1 VLTRMMITFAIV
13 AVAGINP
20 ALANTNAT
28 ERDTPQALAEAAY
41 VAMGL
46 STHSSHEA
54 DQLRTLIVNGA
65 MKQWD
70 PGGSE
75 SVADPSNAHSGTSTF
90 TDTWDRTRDSWRTE
104 WVRPKLASGT
114 RNYTE
119 VYSRA
124 GGYVTGM
131 DVTYGLP
138 QRTIQVGKSPPIHT
152 MSAVRLR
159 ALLREQARNQI
170 VVLMHAHPERLSSL
184 PLQTHGG
191 KSYPAA
197 QYQDENG
204 TFLVMFDPATH
215 LPAVVR
221 TRDFDAHMGDANYDA
236 AYSDWRSVGS
246 GGRFKYPYRIAYTL
260 NGVNVFD
267 TTVEQ
272 VRINESLPAD
282 TFAIPPELEGQA
294 PKPAA
299 AEKTPFQWILR
310 RLAGGFYLDSDA
322 LYFDEGGTLA
332 LTDVGPNISLVAG
345 GTHNALIVATDDSI
359 VVFDAPGDD
368 GLSNWI
374 IEAARRK
381 YPGKPFSYVVLT
393 HHHLDHTG
401 GIRAYAAQGA
411 AIVVGKG
418 DGDYFRKVL
427 TAPQTLNRYGVNT
440 VTPRVIEVESKW
452 SETVGGRVIEAYS
465 LENRHATNYL
475 IPYIPD
481 AKMAF
486 QSDLWVAGIPW
497 PSDPALAA
505 HVSRS
510 AGAIVDG
517 LKKAGI
523 EPDKLAGGHGGVGHY
538 ADLVKHLE

>member
-1 VLTRMMITFAIV
+1 MLRRTTIIIALVAIASV
-13 AVAGINP
+13 MP
-20 ALANTNAT
+20 ALANAKTSD
-28 ERDTPQALAEAAY
+28 RGTPQALAEAAY
-41 VAMGL
+41 IAMGL
-46 STHSSHEA
+46 GAHSSKEE
-54 DQLRTLIVNGA
+54 DQLRTLIIKGS

-75 SVADPSNAHSGTSTF
+75 SVADPLKPDAGTSTF
-90 TDTWDRTRDSWRTE
+90 TDTWDRTCDSWRTE

-119 VYSRA
+119 VFTRA

-131 DVTYGLP
+131 DVNYGLP
-138 QRTIQVGKSPPIHT
+138 QRTIQNGESPPIHT
-152 MSAVRLR
+152 MSAGRLR

-170 VVLMHAHPERLSSL
+170 VILMHEYPERLSSL
-184 PLQTHGG
+184 PVQAYGG
-191 KSYPAA
+191 KSYPAV
-197 QYQDENG
+197 QYQDDNG
-204 TFLVMFDPATH
+204 TFVVMFDPVTH

-246 GGRFKYPYRIAYTL
+246 GGRFKYPFRIAYTL
-260 NGVNVFD
+260 NGVSVFD
-267 TTVEQ
+267 VTVEH
-272 VRINESLPAD
+272 VRINQSLPAD
-282 TFAIPPELEGQA
+282 TFAVPPQLEGQGS
-294 PKPAA
+294 KPAA
-299 AEKTPFQWILR
+299 AEKAPFQWILR

-322 LYFDEGGTLA
+322 LYMDEGGALA
-332 LTDVGPNISLVAG
+332 LTDVGPNISLVTG
-345 GTHNALIVATDDSI
+345 GTHNALIVATNDSL

-374 IEAARRK
+374 INAARRK
-381 YPGKPFSYVVLT
+381 YPGKPFSHVVLT

-427 TAPQTLNRYGVNT
+427 TAPQTLNRYGVKT
-440 VTPRVIEVESKW
+440 VTPRVMEVENKW

-465 LENRHATNYL
+465 LENRHAKGYL
-475 IPYIPD
+475 VPYIPD

-486 QSDLWVAGIPW
+486 QSDLWVAGIPT

-510 AGAIVDG
+510 ARAIVDG
-517 LKKAGI
+517 LKEAGI
-523 EPDKLAGGHGGVGHY
+523 APEKLAGGHGGVGDY
-538 ADLVKHLE
+538 ADLVNHVE

>member
-1 VLTRMMITFAIV
+1 MLRRTTIIIALVAIASV
-13 AVAGINP
+13 MP
-20 ALANTNAT
+20 ALAGAKAS
-28 ERDTPQALAEAAY
+28 ERNTPQALAEAAY
-41 VAMGL
+41 IAMGL
-46 STHSSHEA
+46 DAHSSEDE
-54 DQLRTLIVNGA
+54 DQLRTLVVEGS

-75 SVADPSNAHSGTSTF
+75 SVADPLKPDAGTSTF
-90 TDTWDRTRDSWRTE
+90 TDVWDRTRDSWRTE
-104 WVRPKLASGT
+104 WVRPRLASGT

-119 VYSRA
+119 VYTRA

-131 DVTYGLP
+131 DVNYGLP
-138 QRTIQVGKSPPIHT
+138 RRTIQDGQNPPIHT

-170 VVLMHAHPERLSSL
+170 VILMHDHPERLSSL
-184 PLQTHGG
+184 PAQTFGG
-191 KSYPAA
+191 KSYPAV
-197 QYQDENG
+197 QYRDDNG
-204 TFLVMFDPATH
+204 TFLVMFDPATD

-246 GGRFKYPYRIAYTL
+246 GGRFKYPFHIAYTL
-260 NGVNVFD
+260 NGVSVFD
-267 TTVEQ
+267 VNVER
-272 VRINESLPAD
+272 VSTNELLPAD
-282 TFAIPPELEGQA
+282 AFAVPPQLDGQA

-299 AEKTPFQWILR
+299 AENTPFQWILR

-322 LYFDEGGTLA
+322 LHMDEGDTLA
-332 LTDVGPNISLVAG
+332 LTDVGPNISLVTG
-345 GTHNALIVATDDSI
+345 GTHNALIVATNDSL

-368 GLSNWI
+368 GLSNLI
-374 IEAARRK
+374 IDAARRK
-381 YPGKPFSYVVLT
+381 YPGKPFSHVVLT

-401 GIRAYAAQGA
+401 GIRAFAAQGA

-418 DGDYFRKVL
+418 DGDYFRRVL
-427 TAPQTLNRYGVNT
+427 AAPQTLNRYDVET
-440 VTPRVIEVESKW
+440 VTPRVIEVENNW
-452 SETVGGRVIEAYS
+452 SQAVGGRVIEAYS
-465 LENRHATNYL
+465 LENQHAKGYL
-475 IPYIPD
+475 VPYVPD

-486 QSDLWVAGIPW
+486 QSDLWVAGIPT

-510 AGAIVDG
+510 AGAIVKG

-523 EPDKLAGGHGGVGHY
+523 APEKLAGGHGGVGDY
-538 ADLVKHLE
+538 ADLVNHAE

>member
-1 VLTRMMITFAIV
+1 MLRRTTITIAL
-13 AVAGINP
+13 AVIAGMSL
-20 ALANTNAT
+20 ALANTNASG
-28 ERDTPQALAEAAY
+28 RDTPQALAEGAY
-41 VAMGL
+41 IAMGL
-46 STHSSHEA
+46 GTHSSKET
-54 DQLRTLIVNGA
+54 DQLRTLIVKGA

-75 SVADPSNAHSGTSTF
+75 SVADPSKPDLGTATF
-90 TDTWDRTRDSWRTE
+90 IDTWDRTRDRWRTE
-104 WVRPKLASGT
+104 WVRPRFVSGT

-119 VYSRA
+119 VYTPA

-131 DVTYGLP
+131 DVNFGMP
-138 QRTIQVGKSPPIHT
+138 GRTIQNGQSPPIHT

-170 VVLMHAHPERLSSL
+170 VILMHEHPERLSSV
-184 PLQTHGG
+184 PEQTSGG
-191 KSYPAA
+191 KSYPAV
-197 QYQDENG
+197 QYQDDNG
-204 TFLVMFDPATH
+204 TFVVMFDPATH

-246 GGRFKYPYRIAYTL
+246 NGRFKYPFRVAYTL
-260 NGVNVFD
+260 NGVSVSD
-267 TTVEQ
+267 VTMEQ
-272 VRINESLPAD
+272 VSINESLPAD
-282 TFAIPPELEGQA
+282 TFAAPAQLEGQA

-310 RLAGGFYLDSDA
+310 RLASGFYLDSDA
-322 LYFDEGGTLA
+322 LHMDDGSTLA
-332 LTDVGPNISLVAG
+332 LTDVGPNISLVTG
-345 GTHNALIVATDDSI
+345 GSHNVLIVATNDSL
-359 VVFDAPGDD
+359 VAFDAPGDD

-374 IEAARRK
+374 MDAARQK
-381 YPGKPFSYVVLT
+381 YPGKSFRYVVLT

-401 GIRAYAAQGA
+401 GIRAFAAQGA

-427 TAPQTLNRYGVNT
+427 TAPQTLHRPGVRA
-440 VTPRVIEVESKW
+440 VTPRVIEVEKKW

-465 LENRHATNYL
+465 LDNPHARGYL

-486 QSDLWVAGIPW
+486 QTDLWIAGMPV

-505 HVSRS
+505 FVKRS
-510 AGAIVDG
+510 ARAIVDG
-517 LKKAGI
+517 LQKAGVT
-523 EPDKLAGGHGGVGHY
+523 PDKLASGHGAVGDY
-538 ADLVKHLE
+538 ADLVKYVE